1 MFGFFKK
8 KKSVSEEIAEKAA
21 AFRESPAAVAMREI
35 MAEKEAK
42 EKREETLKEAA
53 HAMGNSRPLTDEMR
67 DSLLSAI
74 KENEAKIDT
83 KLEKRVQQEEEK
95 EGDWDKMFDAIMAE
109 DEDYIE
115 KHYDKMIAPAD
126 ERK

>member
-8 KKSVSEEIAEKAA
+8 KKSVSREIVEEVE
-21 AFRESPAAVAMREI
+21 AFRESPVAVAMREVL
-35 MAEKEAK
+35 AEKK
-42 EKREETLKEAA
+42 EKAKREETLKEAA
-53 HAMGNSRPLTDEMR
+53 HAMGNSQPLTDEMR
-67 DSLLSAI
+67 ASLLSAI

-83 KLEKRVQQEEEK
+83 KLEKRAEQEEEK
-95 EGDWDKMFDAIMAE
+95 EGDWDEMFDAIMAE